1 MWKNIYIF
9 TRIDNLY
16 ANVVIRWKMKL
27 LMFGPREGLLQHNRR
42 HAHYH
47 TIILIVSYEITLYY
61 ICIYRKFKSLAHTH
75 EPN

>member
-1 MWKNIYIF
+1 
-9 TRIDNLY
+9 
-16 ANVVIRWKMKL
+16 
-27 LMFGPREGLLQHNRR
+27 MFGPREGLLQPNRR

-61 ICIYRKFKSLAHTH
+61 ICIYRKFQSLAHRH